1 MQRSNNVDSTPV
13 VIQGLLQLALL
24 LVHVAEVGVGLG
36 QQGVL
41 LDGQGAEVRRL
52 VIFPA
57 LEMYRTQE
65 QENPSI
71 CRILHMLEII
81 H

>member
-57 LEMYRTQE
+57 LEMYRTQK